1 MTTSAYQDSKFNT
14 GRGSIEPNLVDR
26 LRREFLDLR
35 DAMLSDD
42 QFVYLSG
49 IPRWFRGPA
58 TVWCLLRRLFLKL
71 TPTRRLVLIVGVVLA
86 AMKISVGHESW
97 DFTGVGILLMLFV
110 LMLELKD
117 KLLATTEL
125 EDGHAIQRALLPNQ
139 SPHVPGW
146 SPWLFTRSANEVGGD
161 LIDFI
166 PVAQGRFAVAV
177 GDVAGKGLKAA
188 LLTAKLQATLRAL
201 GPDTTSLPA
210 LAARVNSII
219 CRDGLPQM
227 FSSLVYA
234 ELAPGGGTVRLINAG
249 HLPPLIV
256 RKSGIAQSVK
266 GGPALGLMP
275 GAEFREETV
284 ELDPGDLILFY
295 SDGLVEARNESGEF
309 FGEDRLRA
317 VLSSSSRLTSG
328 RIGEELL
335 AAVDR
340 FRGEARAHDDL
351 TLLVLKRN

>member
-1 MTTSAYQDSKFNT
+1 
-14 GRGSIEPNLVDR
+14 
-26 LRREFLDLR
+26 
-35 DAMLSDD
+35 
-42 QFVYLSG
+42 
-49 IPRWFRGPA
+49 
-58 TVWCLLRRLFLKL
+58 
-71 TPTRRLVLIVGVVLA
+71 
-86 AMKISVGHESW
+86 MKISVGRASW
-97 DFTGVGILLMLFV
+97 DFSGVGILFILFV

-146 SPWLFTRSANEVGGD
+146 SLWLFTRSANEVGGD
-161 LIDFI
+161 LVDFI
-166 PVAQGRFAVAV
+166 PVAEGRYAVAV

-201 GPDTTSLPA
+201 GPDITSLSA
-210 LAARVNSII
+210 LAARVNSIF
-219 CRDGLPQM
+219 CRDSLPTM

-234 ELAPGGGTVRLINAG
+234 ELAPGSGNVRLINAG
-249 HLPPLIV
+249 HLPPLVVRGSEIV
-256 RKSGIAQSVK
+256 QLVK

-275 GAEFREETV
+275 GAEFSEETV
-284 ELDPGDLILFY
+284 QLERGDLILFY

-317 VLSSSSRLTSG
+317 VLSSTSRLTAG
-328 RIGEELL
+328 MIGEELL

-351 TLLVLKRN
+351 TLLVLKRD